1 MSLKS
6 SPRLPSPRLL
16 LPRLLLSCLPLLFC
30 ACSQDDDRIPRG
42 ETGGETSESL
52 PHPAGA
58 TGSVT
63 GMPDEPGPG
72 QPIADGADT
81 DGVTDPLVGID
92 GLPLPPEAIGPD
104 GLPLPPE
111 MTGEPIAGEG
121 VPADPMA
128 GNAASPA
135 VAPRAMAEPGG
146 DAAIAVVRTYY
157 EAINASDFD
166 RAHALWS
173 DGGNASGQTAE
184 QFAHGFADTAG
195 VVAHIEAPGRIEGA
209 AGSRFIEVP
218 VAVEA
223 RTRDGGV
230 RRFVGAYTL
239 RRSVVDGASPAQRQW
254 RIASADIREVRP

>member
-1 MSLKS
+1 MPLKS
-6 SPRLPSPRLL
+6 SPRLPLPRLRL
-16 LPRLLLSCLPLLFC
+16 SCLLLSCLPLLLC
-30 ACSQDDDRIPRG
+30 ACGPDGDRVARDEAGSPAAEG
-42 ETGGETSESL
+42 L

-58 TGSVT
+58 SGSVT

-72 QPIADGADT
+72 QPIADAD
-81 DGVTDPLVGID
+81 DATDPLVGVD
-92 GLPLPPEAIGPD
+92 GLPLPPGAIGPD

-111 MTGEPIAGEG
+111 MTGEPIAADG
-121 VPADPMA
+121 VPNVPA
-128 GNAASPA
+128 GGDAAPPA
-135 VAPRAMAEPGG
+135 AAAEPGG
-146 DAAIAVVRTYY
+146 DAAIAVIRTYY
-157 EAINASDFD
+157 DAINASDFD
-166 RAHALWS
+166 RAHGLWS

-184 QFAHGFADTAG
+184 QFARGFTDTAG
-195 VVAHIEAPGRIEGA
+195 VVAQIGAPGRIEGA

-239 RRSVVDGASPAQRQW
+239 RRSVVDGASPEQRQW

>member
-1 MSLKS
+1 MPLES
-6 SPRLPSPRLL
+6 SPRLLSTRRW
-16 LPRLLLSCLPLLFC
+16 LPCLLLSCLSLLLC
-30 ACSQDDDRIPRG
+30 ACGPDGDRVARD
-42 ETGGETSESL
+42 ETGNPTSESL

-72 QPIADGADT
+72 QPIADIDGAA
-81 DGVTDPLVGID
+81 DPLVGID
-92 GLPLPPEAIGPD
+92 GLPLPPQATGPD

-111 MTGEPIAGEG
+111 MAGEISSDG
-121 VPADPMA
+121 IPDVPAA
-128 GNAASPA
+128 GDGAPPAAA
-135 VAPRAMAEPGG
+135 AEPGG
-146 DAAIAVVRTYY
+146 DAAIAVVRSYY

-184 QFAHGFADTAG
+184 QFARGFADTAG

-239 RRSVVDGASPAQRQW
+239 RRSVVDGASPEQRQW

>member
-1 MSLKS
+1 MSLK
-6 SPRLPSPRLL
+6 PSPRLLLPSKL
-16 LPRLLLSCLPLLFC
+16 LPRLLLSCLPLLLC
-30 ACSQDDDRIPRG
+30 ACDQGGDRVARD
-42 ETGGETSESL
+42 ETGSPTSESL

-58 TGSVT
+58 AGSVT

-72 QPIADGADT
+72 QPIADAGEA
-81 DGVTDPLVGID
+81 DGVTDPLIGID

-111 MTGEPIAGEG
+111 MTGEPVAGAG
-121 VPADPMA
+121 VPVEPATGDI
-128 GNAASPA
+128 ASA
-135 VAPRAMAEPGG
+135 VAEPGG
-146 DAAIAVVRTYY
+146 DAAVAVVRTYY

-184 QFAHGFADTAG
+184 QFARGFADTAG
-195 VVAHIEAPGRIEGA
+195 VVAEIEAPGRIEGA